1 VTSWDFACPDWEQR
15 LREGRSLV
23 PDLPLFKDKADRAVR
38 IFDKLCVPDIEGQ
51 PPFAVAAGEWF
62 RDIVRVIFGSLDDE
76 GVRHVPEVFALVG
89 KKNSKTT
96 SGAGLM
102 VTALL
107 MNEVPWAEFL
117 FIGPTQEIADL
128 AFQQAAGMVEA
139 DPDGYLAKRFH
150 VVDHK
155 KTIRDRRNRAFVK
168 VKTFDM
174 KVMTGSKPIGV
185 LVDELHVMGSIHY
198 AARVVGQI
206 RGALESK
213 KNSFLLIITT
223 QSDEPPAGVFR
234 AELQY
239 ARGVRAGRIV
249 DSRMLPLLYEFSEA
263 MQTDRSKPWAD
274 PTYWPMVMPNLGRSL
289 HLDTM
294 IAGYRAAK
302 EKGEEEERRWA
313 SQHLNIEIGL
323 ALQSDNWVGADFWAA
338 SPAHVASLAE
348 LKARCEVMVIGIDG
362 GGLDDL
368 LGLTLLG
375 RERGTGRWLAWSR
388 AWAHKIVLER
398 RKEIAPRLL
407 DLAEL
412 TPAKNQ
418 AQAIGC

>member
-1 VTSWDFACPDWEQR
+1 MS
-15 LREGRSLV
+15 GS
-23 PDLPLFKDKADRAVR
+23 
-38 IFDKLCVPDIEGQ
+38 
-51 PPFAVAAGEWF
+51 

-117 FIGPTQEIADL
+117 FIGPTQE
-128 AFQQAAGMVEA
+128 
-139 DPDGYLAKRFH
+139 
-150 VVDHK
+150 
-155 KTIRDRRNRAFVK
+155 TFVK

-185 LVDELHVMGSIHY
+185 LIDELHVMGSIHY

-249 DSRMLPLLYEFSEA
+249 ESRMLPLLYEFPEA

-274 PTYWPMVMPNLGRSL
+274 PTY
-289 HLDTM
+289 
-294 IAGYRAAK
+294 
-302 EKGEEEERRWA
+302 
-313 SQHLNIEIGL
+313 
-323 ALQSDNWVGADFWAA
+323 
-338 SPAHVASLAE
+338 
-348 LKARCEVMVIGIDG
+348 
-362 GGLDDL
+362 
-368 LGLTLLG
+368 
-375 RERGTGRWLAWSR
+375 
-388 AWAHKIVLER
+388 
-398 RKEIAPRLL
+398 
-407 DLAEL
+407 
-412 TPAKNQ
+412 
-418 AQAIGC
+418 